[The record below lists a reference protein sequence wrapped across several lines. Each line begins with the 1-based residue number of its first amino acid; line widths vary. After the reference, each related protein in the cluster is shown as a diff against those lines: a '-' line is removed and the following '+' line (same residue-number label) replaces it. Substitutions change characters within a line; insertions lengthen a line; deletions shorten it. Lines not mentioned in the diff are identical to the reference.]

1 MLTDDEIKAQVLAAF
16 QEEQAE
22 HRQAIGELLLELERS
37 PAHPKRQALLDQL
50 FREAH
55 SLKGGARA
63 AGQPAIE
70 QVAHLVEDLFSAVR
84 QDRLALSSD
93 ICDPIYAALD
103 AIGALMRH
111 VAAGQPADLAP
122 YQPLLGRARPDSR
135 RSRGVACPWYSKMG
149 ILAEHRTG
157 LPRADSCGDGRA
169 AAGNGQ
175 DAAEL
180 PPFFI
185 QSEEQAVVR
194 LATATLDQL
203 LTRPASCSPAR
214 SPRGHARAT
223 WLPWPTAIGLASHLA
238 PDSAWL
244 CPVTACTPRSSR
256 SSTTWR
262 MRGVRRNA
270 RPAVAAPSRQDGETV
285 PCSMP

>member
-63 AGQPAIE
+63 ADQPAIE

-103 AIGALMRH
+103 AIGVLMRQ

-122 YQPLLGRARPDSR
+122 
-135 RSRGVACPWYSKMG
+135 
-149 ILAEHRTG
+149 
-157 LPRADSCGDGRA
+157 
-169 AAGNGQ
+169 
-175 DAAEL
+175 
-180 PPFFI
+180 
-185 QSEEQAVVR
+185 
-194 LATATLDQL
+194 
-203 LTRPASCSPAR
+203 
-214 SPRGHARAT
+214 
-223 WLPWPTAIGLASHLA
+223 
-238 PDSAWL
+238 
-244 CPVTACTPRSSR
+244 
-256 SSTTWR
+256 
-262 MRGVRRNA
+262 
-270 RPAVAAPSRQDGETV
+270 
-285 PCSMP
+285 